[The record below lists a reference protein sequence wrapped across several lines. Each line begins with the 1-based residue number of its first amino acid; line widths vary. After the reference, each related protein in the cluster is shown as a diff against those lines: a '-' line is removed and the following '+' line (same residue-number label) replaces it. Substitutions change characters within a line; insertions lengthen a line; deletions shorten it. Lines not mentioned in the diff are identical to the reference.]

1 MGQYVKA
8 SIARPDGQPGRGLT
22 PKDRLVVIDVD
33 DIETFPARDA
43 DGVTIATDIVM
54 KQGKTGVGIYIT
66 PGTAN
71 VSSNSSGDADAEG
84 FTPSV
89 QISHPGN
96 KTEIRAFK
104 QNWLGK
110 NCIVILEYCD
120 GTKDLIGSPC
130 NPCKLAV
137 EYSGTNEANANQLTF
152 QQVSK
157 GDDIAIYTGAVTTDA
172 GAA

>member
-8 SIARPDGQPGRGLT
+8 SVARPEGQPGRGLN

-33 DIETFPARDA
+33 DIDVFPARGD
-43 DGVTIATDIVM
+43 DGVTISTDITM
-54 KQGKTGVGIYIT
+54 KQGKFGVGIYLT

-71 VSSNSSGDADAEG
+71 VTSNSEGDADAEG
-84 FTPSV
+84 FKPSV

-96 KTEIRAFK
+96 KAEIRAFK

-137 EYSGTNEANANQLTF
+137 EYNGTNEANANQLTF
-152 QQVSK
+152 EQVSK
-157 GDDIAIYTGAVTTDA
+157 GDDIAIYAGAVTTDE